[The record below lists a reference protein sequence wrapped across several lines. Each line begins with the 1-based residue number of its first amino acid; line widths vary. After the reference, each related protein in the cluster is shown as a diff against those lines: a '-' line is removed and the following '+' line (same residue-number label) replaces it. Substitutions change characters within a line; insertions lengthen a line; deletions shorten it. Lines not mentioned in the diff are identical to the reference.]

1 MAGLIWVVEEEE
13 EELWG
18 VVVVKLDLK
27 ENEAFLLKKVAE
39 EPLEV
44 VLVAME
50 VPALAV
56 ALAVVEKFVEV
67 LVTV

>member
-1 MAGLIWVVEEEE
+1 MAGLIWVVEE

-67 LVTV
+67 LVTA

>member
-1 MAGLIWVVEEEE
+1 MAGLIWVVEEE

>member
-1 MAGLIWVVEEEE
+1 MAGPIWVVEE

-18 VVVVKLDLK
+18 VVVKLNLK
-27 ENEAFLLKKVAE
+27 ENEAFLLTKVAE
-39 EPLEV
+39 EPPEV

-50 VPALAV
+50 VPASAV
-56 ALAVVEKFVEV
+56 ALTVVEKLVEV